1 MEYEEVIGK
10 LQKYGSSYSL
20 QDVETLLGYLYYE
33 EDNIEE
39 LLPIEFSDIEELLTH
54 TKKVEFSLHDGADF
68 KEALTKIM
76 DEIDFSKSR
85 NIDTMVV
92 KFIGDSDL
100 DVDTVYQSFSP
111 LEFGMNSTSETNVLI
126 AATIDHNL
134 KDRVMAIV
142 LIAANEEF

>member
-1 MEYEEVIGK
+1 MDYEEVVGK
-10 LQKYGSSYSL
+10 LQKYGPSYTL

-33 EDNIEE
+33 EESIEE
-39 LLPIEFSDIEELLTH
+39 LLPIEFSDMEEILSH
-54 TKKVEFSLHDGADF
+54 TKQVAFSLHDGEDF
-68 KEALTKIM
+68 SEALTKIM
-76 DEIDFSKSR
+76 NEIDFTKSR

-92 KFIGDSDL
+92 KFIGGSDL

-111 LEFGMNSTSETNVLI
+111 LEFGMNSSGETSVLI

-142 LIAANEEF
+142 MIAAEEEF